1 MTFEAQ
7 DDEDVAGDVG
17 ADDGAD
23 GHGDGC
29 DCGDD
34 DDAAASCIT
43 KTEINDAGGE

>member
-1 MTFEAQ
+1 MMFEAQ

-29 DCGDD
+29 NCGDD
-34 DDAAASCIT
+34 DAASCIT

>member
-34 DDAAASCIT
+34 DAAGSCIT
-43 KTEINDAGGE
+43 KTEINDAG